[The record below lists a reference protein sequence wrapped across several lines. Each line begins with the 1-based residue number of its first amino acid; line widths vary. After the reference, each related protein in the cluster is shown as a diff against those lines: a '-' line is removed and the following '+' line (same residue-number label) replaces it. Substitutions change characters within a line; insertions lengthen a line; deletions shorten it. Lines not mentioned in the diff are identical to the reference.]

1 MNRFLIC
8 TLFFLMFF
16 NSILNSDE
24 NIIIDSDLTFEEA
37 IRGTKA
43 PDSVIKNL
51 VLLNIKY
58 TSFDGKIHQ
67 GQLVVHKDLA
77 EEVKEIFEFMLK
89 EKFPIA
95 KMIPIVKYGW
105 SDEESMEDNN
115 TSAFNYRFI
124 AGTTRLSNHSF
135 GRAIDIN
142 PFFNPVI
149 YPDCRKVP
157 GKAKYEAD
165 KPGRLHE
172 NHIVVKEFKRLGW
185 RWGGNFSKYSDLH
198 HFDKN

>member
-1 MNRFLIC
+1 MHRFLIC
-8 TLFFLMFF
+8 TLFLIMFF
-16 NSILNSDE
+16 NSILNADE
-24 NIIIDSDLTFEEA
+24 NIIIDSDLTFEKA
-37 IRGTKA
+37 IEGTKA

-58 TSFDGKIHQ
+58 ISFDGKIHQ

-115 TSAFNYRFI
+115 TSAFNYRFV

-142 PFFNPVI
+142 PLFNPVI
-149 YPDCRKVP
+149 YPDGKKVP
-157 GKAKYEAD
+157 VKAKYEAD
-165 KPGRLHE
+165 KPGRLYE
-172 NHIVVKEFKRLGW
+172 NHIIVKEFKRLGW

>member
-1 MNRFLIC
+1 MNHSIIFIFVL
-8 TLFFLMFF
+8 LFFVSSIV
-16 NSILNSDE
+16 NSEE
-24 NIIIDSDLTFEEA
+24 NIIIDSDLSFEEA
-37 IRGTKA
+37 IEGTKA

-58 TSFDGKIHQ
+58 ISLDGKIHQ
-67 GQLVVHKDLA
+67 GQIVVHKDLV
-77 EEVKEIFEFMLK
+77 EDVKEIFELMLK

-105 SDEESMEDNN
+105 SDEKSMEDNN
-115 TSAFNYRFI
+115 TSAFNYRFV

-142 PFFNPVI
+142 PLFNPVI
-149 YPDCRKVP
+149 YPDGKKVP
-157 GKAKYEAD
+157 VKAKYEID

-172 NHIVVKEFKRLGW
+172 NHIIVKEFKRLGW

>member
-1 MNRFLIC
+1 
-8 TLFFLMFF
+8 MFF

-37 IRGTKA
+37 IDGTKA

-149 YPDCRKVP
+149 YPDGRKVP